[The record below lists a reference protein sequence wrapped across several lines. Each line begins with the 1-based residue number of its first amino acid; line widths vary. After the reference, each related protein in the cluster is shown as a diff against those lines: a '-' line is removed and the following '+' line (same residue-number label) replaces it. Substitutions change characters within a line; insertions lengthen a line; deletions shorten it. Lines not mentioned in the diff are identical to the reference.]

1 MKHEDTYSE
10 TKTLVFENAVARVHF
25 PDLTDEE
32 RARRKK
38 EIGIAA
44 GQLLLSKEKRD

>member
-1 MKHEDTYSE
+1 MKHKDTYSE

-25 PDLTDEE
+25 PDLTDDE

-38 EIGIAA
+38 EIGKAA
-44 GQLLLSKEKRD
+44 GELLFSREKQN